1 MGIRAAGL
9 LAAGLFMIAQ
19 PVTAQQDDG
28 LKTPEVLES
37 LFACKTIENPEERL
51 ACYDEGV
58 GRVEQAQSSG
68 DLVAI
73 DKQAA
78 EQIKR
83 ESFGFNIPSLPKIAF
98 PKLGSDDSLDETVIL
113 TIERYRVSARN
124 KYTFYMDNGQ
134 VWEQVDGEVRRKPR
148 GSNQTL
154 HIRPAA
160 LGSFIAQING
170 KGSGIRVRRR
180 E

>member
-1 MGIRAAGL
+1 MRPLIAGTVTTL
-9 LAAGLFMIAQ
+9 FLISGLPVWAQ
-19 PVTAQQDDG
+19 SDDG
-28 LKTPEVLES
+28 LKTPEVLEA
-37 LFACKTIENPEERL
+37 LFACKTIASPEERL

-73 DKQAA
+73 DKESAQ
-78 EQIKR
+78 QIKR

-98 PKLGSDDSLDETVIL
+98 PKLGGGDDIDETVVL
-113 TIERYRVSARN
+113 TIERYKVSPRK
-124 KYTFYMDNGQ
+124 KYTFYMANGQ
-134 VWEQVDGEVRRKPR
+134 VWEQIDGEVRRKPR
-148 GSNQTL
+148 GKDQTL

-170 KGSGIRVRRR
+170 TGPGIRVRRR